1 MDTTTHSSKTEITDT
16 ERDNVLTIARKLTA
30 GLSLLAILGTTI
42 GGLGLYFISDI
53 DRTLNHITDV
63 VAPTVEASSDLTTNI
78 WEANKVAEEIIAD
91 EKLSEVAA
99 LTEELDQLNDE
110 FLDDF
115 ETLRS
120 LVEDEELLGEM
131 QIVLATHAEFIR
143 HGQEM
148 IEQHTM
154 ELQEEARAD
163 ELLDV
168 FDAAGA
174 NLITMLDEF
183 ANENES
189 EMSQAENEGDR
200 LVASGNATA
209 ESVNAILG
217 NLFENEYPVVEAS
230 LKLQRIVIEMQ
241 DTAGEYLAAEELDA
255 LSVPLANFDALA
267 KEARPHF
274 AVLTNLA
281 ETQEDRADASALI
294 QAFETWYSHAT
305 QDEQLF
311 DTHQDMLRAEM
322 AADMATEA
330 LERDADS
337 VATALEK
344 VMRSAD
350 AISDATDE
358 HAGETVAL
366 AQTVVASVFALMIA
380 TFVGLML
387 IVSRTVIRPM
397 RQMTD
402 SMEQLAGGN
411 TTVEVPALHKR
422 DEIGAMAK
430 AVQVFKE
437 NAIRVA
443 KIEEEQTA
451 LRARAEEEKRDA
463 MNRMA
468 EDFDTSVGK
477 IVGQVSTAIEEMK
490 VTATDM
496 TGVAETNSEQA
507 EKVRNDAQ
515 VTNSNVSAVA
525 SATEEM
531 STSVGEIS
539 SMVQKSTGIVGQAV
553 NTVSTTKEDVTQL
566 AESAS
571 RIGEVIGLITD
582 IAEQTNLLALNATI
596 EAARAG
602 DSGKGFAVVASEVKN
617 LANQTGKA
625 TNDIASQITDIQGRT
640 KQVVEAIQNIGSV
653 MSEVNEIASSI
664 ASATEEQ
671 NAAIAEISRSAQE
684 TASITAGVLNSVG
697 QMADGASKTGQAS
710 KQVLEVSSGLYQ
722 QADQLK
728 AQVAGFVSSVRQS

>member
-1 MDTTTHSSKTEITDT
+1 MDTTTHSSKTEITDN

-78 WEANKVAEEIIAD
+78 WEANKVAEEIIAG
-91 EKLSEVAA
+91 EKLSKVVALA
-99 LTEELDQLNDE
+99 EELDQLNDE

-131 QIVLATHAEFIR
+131 QIVLAKHAEFIR

-174 NLITMLDEF
+174 NLITTLDEF

-209 ESVNAILG
+209 EGVNAILG
-217 NLFENEYPVVEAS
+217 NLFENEYPVVEAA

-281 ETQEDRADASALI
+281 ETEEDRADASALI

-322 AADMATEA
+322 AADIATEA
-330 LERDADS
+330 LEHDADS
-337 VATALEK
+337 VATALGK

-366 AQTVVASVFALMIA
+366 AQTVVASVFALVIA
-380 TFVGLML
+380 IFVGLML

-411 TTVEVPALHKR
+411 TTVEVPALHNR